1 MTNFRRLAR
10 TTAPHFALGRNRELQ
25 GLARAMVKL
34 WETSAIAKLPSNE
47 VFLIHEMTGWLKNS
61 GYFS

>member
-1 MTNFRRLAR
+1 MSLSNRYYL
-10 TTAPHFALGRNRELQ
+10 FANAGRNRELQ